1 LAFKWFGKN
10 KGDKENSVQKVED
23 IRLSD
28 LLNRTSGE
36 AYGKETQGFG
46 PDNSEGI
53 TEPEDYGLPESTEEG
68 EKAGVPEGA
77 ENPEMFE
84 FQNLSDSA
92 VSDDSG
98 QTAPSPSPSA
108 AGPVWPVIS
117 RRSEGSAVS
126 SGGPAGLDNEGS
138 AVSSGGPAGLDN
150 EGSAV
155 SSGSPAG
162 ADNIDSDVSSG
173 SPEISL
179 SSEIPENDAEVS
191 SGFSAVSS
199 ADSPSPKHLSVS
211 PETSEPSPEPPV
223 DASGASG
230 DAGPVITAGDDTS
243 PETPLET
250 LSVSPETS
258 GNGDGLLD
266 DADEA
271 PAEEPEGI
279 SSETRSEE
287 ITPVIR
293 DENPAEAAV
302 FIPGGSTAPVIPESE
317 PEDPGMEA
325 GNDKRKKKSSGG
337 LFGRKKGLNKK
348 ESRLNTL
355 NGEKPVKKGFLS
367 GFNVKKREPVRFYN
381 PETDEPLLDAKIP
394 DGYEEV
400 ESYWIEEGATK
411 VIIGKNVV
419 SGLNEYLLFEP
430 ALTEFEHELA
440 ERLYEDMRDVL
451 ILTDED
457 LLKDRKEVLMEK
469 MADLLKEYH
478 VSLEDNSLFKLQYYL
493 IRNFLGWSKLEPL
506 IKDPNIEDISCD
518 GADIPIFLYHR
529 RYHNV
534 KTNLKFE
541 EEMLYSLAI
550 TLAQRSGKHISVSQ
564 PMLDATMPDGSR
576 LQLTL
581 GKEVT
586 SRGTSFTIRKFRE
599 EPFTPVE
606 LIELNTFSIDELVY
620 FWLAIENN
628 KSLLFVGGTASGK
641 TTSLNAVSL
650 FIPPI
655 AKVVSI
661 EDTREITLFHD
672 NWIASVTRESV
683 SESNASKIDMFDL
696 LKAAM
701 RQRPE
706 YILVGEVRGM
716 EAQTLFQAMNT
727 GHTTFSTL
735 HANNVDAAI
744 HRLENPP
751 LNVPRNMVQALDI
764 VSIQSLIYRGQDR
777 VRRSMEIVEI
787 IGIDPSTG
795 SMRVNTVFE
804 YDPISD
810 RHSYKGRSQV
820 YSNIMEVR
828 GWSNQEMSEEVEK
841 RMKILDAMHDQGMRD
856 YISFTRVVQSYA
868 INPGKVLENLDD
880 LKKALI

>member
-1 LAFKWFGKN
+1 MAFKWFKKEKKN
-10 KGDKENSVQKVED
+10 SEKKEED
-23 IRLSD
+23 IKLSD
-28 LLNRTSGE
+28 LLSRTSGK
-36 AYGKETQGFG
+36 ADVKEVSGSD
-46 PDNSEGI
+46 PKNSEGI
-53 TEPEDYGLPESTEEG
+53 TETPDYDLSESATEG
-68 EKAGVPEGA
+68 EKTGNSPEGVGS
-77 ENPEMFE
+77 PEMFE
-84 FQNLSDSA
+84 FENLSESA
-92 VSDDSG
+92 GYDAVEIPSSSP
-98 QTAPSPSPSA
+98 APSD
-108 AGPVWPVIS
+108 PVWPVITGKPVDS
-117 RRSEGSAVS
+117 GKS
-126 SGGPAGLDNEGS
+126 SGTI
-138 AVSSGGPAGLDN
+138 
-150 EGSAV
+150 
-155 SSGSPAG
+155 SGSDTEESVISTESPETSISPEIPESDAEEFSESSPEPVVEG
-162 ADNIDSDVSSG
+162 DSDVSAAVPAAVLPAGSYPEMVPDPVSGASVSSVEPSVSPPSESSPEPVVEGDSDVSAPAADALPSDVTSPESLPDPVSVAAAEPSGIDDG
-173 SPEISL
+173 SPSDNADAVPAGEPPES
-179 SSEIPENDAEVS
+179 SSEIP
-191 SGFSAVSS
+191 
-199 ADSPSPKHLSVS
+199 
-211 PETSEPSPEPPV
+211 
-223 DASGASG
+223 
-230 DAGPVITAGDDTS
+230 
-243 PETPLET
+243 
-250 LSVSPETS
+250 
-258 GNGDGLLD
+258 
-266 DADEA
+266 
-271 PAEEPEGI
+271 
-279 SSETRSEE
+279 SEE

-293 DENPAEAAV
+293 EENPAEAAV
-302 FIPGGSTAPVIPESE
+302 FIPGGKKTLSVPEIA
-317 PEDPGMEA
+317 PEDLGMEKDA
-325 GNDKRKKKSSGG
+325 VKGKKISFGG
-337 LFGRKKGLNKK
+337 FFGRKKMSDHKK
-348 ESRLNTL
+348 SLLSTQE
-355 NGEKPVKKGFLS
+355 GEKPAKKGLLS
-367 GFNVKKREPVRFYN
+367 GIGVSKSEPVRFYN

-394 DGYEEV
+394 EGYEEI
-400 ESYWIEEGATK
+400 ESYWIQEGMSK
-411 VIIGKNVV
+411 VIIAKNLV

-430 ALTEFEHELA
+430 WLTEFERELI

-451 ILTDED
+451 ILTDDD
-457 LLKDRKEVLMEK
+457 LLKERDVVLMEK
-469 MADLLKEYH
+469 KADLLKEYR
-478 VSLEDNSLFKLQYYL
+478 VVLEDKALFKLQYYL

-534 KTNLKFE
+534 KTNLRFE

-599 EPFTPVE
+599 VPFTPVE

-620 FWLAIENN
+620 FWLGIENN

-655 AKVVSI
+655 AKIVSI
-661 EDTREITLFHD
+661 EDTREITLYHD

-751 LNVPRNMVQALDI
+751 LNVPRNMVQALDV

-787 IGIDPSTG
+787 IGIDASTG

-804 YDPISD
+804 YDPITD
-810 RHSYKGRSQV
+810 QHNYKGRSQV
-820 YSNIMEVR
+820 YSHIMEVR

-841 RMKILDAMHDQGMRD
+841 RIRILDAMHDQGMRD

-868 INPGKVLENLDD
+868 INPGKVLENLAD